1 MITPWRVVT
10 LALLAV
16 ALGACVPSSGSGCAG
31 LPDQIAITVTA
42 DAMEP
47 AAPAVCRDREVTLM
61 VTPEVDGV
69 LHIHGYDEQ
78 VPATS
83 ITAGEEIELTVTSAR
98 SGQFPIELHTDEAPQ
113 GVDIGI
119 FTVHEP

>member
-1 MITPWRVVT
+1 MTTPWRVV
-10 LALLAV
+10 APAVLAV
-16 ALGACVPSSGSGCAG
+16 ALGACVPPSGSGCEG

-61 VTPEVDGV
+61 LTPEVDGV

-83 ITAGEEIELTVTSAR
+83 ITLGEEIGLTFTSAR

-113 GVDIGI
+113 AVDIGI
-119 FTVHEP
+119 LNVHEP